1 MLGSLNS
8 TSLPREV
15 VRNFLWSIT
24 LFHCTT
30 SKVLTC
36 NVAKLS
42 CLVKVE
48 CKIQPPPLLYIQ
60 AITNLQFFT
69 VFDKMLFNFLKS
81 NGDKII
87 RNLCQIGIKKD
98 LRHSSG
104 KNSNEIRHNILLCCR
119 AELQE
124 SPQRSFNPVI
134 SCENVPVNQARAKHE
149 SFRHGVDFITVDS
162 LLTDTSIRRTP
173 L

>member
-1 MLGSLNS
+1 MGPS
-8 TSLPREV
+8 SLP
-15 VRNFLWSIT
+15 WSKY
-24 LFHCTT
+24 
-30 SKVLTC
+30 S
-36 NVAKLS
+36 AKFS
-42 CLVKVE
+42 
-48 CKIQPPPLLYIQ
+48 PHPSFYIQ

-104 KNSNEIRHNILLCCR
+104 KNSNEIRHILLCCR